1 MFRRHAM
8 FLLSLAAV
16 APALAMQQGTPPM
29 PKITA
34 PSGWPVVGYIIA
46 GVLFV
51 AAVFLTVR
59 GANRSDLDDSG
70 VSQP

>member
-1 MFRRHAM
+1 M

-16 APALAMQQGTPPM
+16 APALAMQQGAPPM
-29 PKITA
+29 PKVQA
-34 PSGWPVVGYIIA
+34 PSGWPVIGYLIA

-51 AAVFLTVR
+51 GAVFLSVR
-59 GANRSDLDDSG
+59 AANRSDLDDSG